1 MARLKMAVDIRG
13 VDLKRLD
20 VGLTILHDNSAD
32 EDERTSSSTLR
43 MTLEELKV
51 FLKALTKSGD
61 VEICSSLLS
70 SDSGDKSAKPAVPR
84 NPILE
89 IRNKYM
95 QVVGSQPG

>member
-1 MARLKMAVDIRG
+1 MAQLKMAVDIRG
-13 VDLKRLD
+13 IDLKRLD
-20 VGLTILHDNSAD
+20 VGLTILHDEPQD
-32 EDERTSSSTLR
+32 GEDHASSSTLR

-61 VEICSSLLS
+61 VEIRSSLLS
-70 SDSGDKSAKPAVPR
+70 SDSSAASAKPAMPR

-95 QVVGSQPG
+95 QVTGSHAG